1 MREKSACQGER
12 KNTEEGERKNIEAYE
27 GILIQKRLCQYKRRY
42 SEADDAIQLQCPYR
56 LNIR

>member
-27 GILIQKRLCQYKRRY
+27 GILIQKRLCQYKRR
-42 SEADDAIQLQCPYR
+42 
-56 LNIR
+56 